1 MIKQI
6 GGYAHPVIKMINGRK
21 FSVTP
26 VIEELSHDINPQI
39 REKIQQSLAKI
50 KEEPFQISGVFER
63 KMANGDVAILVNRD
77 AYNIYKVSG
86 NIDKLMI
93 FKPDGTV
100 KVKSSSFIPQR
111 EQGADVKKFTSIK
124 SVINNGIA
132 IFKESLSKIFVNK
145 KQTLMV
151 QDIYTPKGLYRYQ
164 LSDDSL
170 ISKTYGEGFGTLGNY
185 LEKNEVMKREFESN
199 GNKFVEYS
207 QIKKGN
213 YLIPSDAQI

>member
-1 MIKQI
+1 M
-6 GGYAHPVIKMINGRK
+6 
-21 FSVTP
+21 
-26 VIEELSHDINPQI
+26 
-39 REKIQQSLAKI
+39 
-50 KEEPFQISGVFER
+50 VF
-63 KMANGDVAILVNRD
+63 K
-77 AYNIYKVSG
+77 S
-86 NIDKLMI
+86 
-93 FKPDGTV
+93 DGTV

-111 EQGADVKKFTSIK
+111 EQGVDVKKFTSIK

-145 KQTLMV
+145 KQTLMT